1 MRLANI
7 WSDPSRRRRF
17 DLIIVAVLALTALVT
32 VVYLGFAAWIGIPI
46 TSFLYG
52 LDFEPYRTAQY
63 MMIVA
68 GGMTAAIDFLYQ
80 IVTVLRQQEKATGA
94 YGIALAVV
102 TILSIVLVRT
112 MGFYGAVWAYLVVM
126 IVLLALMIF
135 QYVRV
140 RLNPKEF

>member
-1 MRLANI
+1 ML
-7 WSDPSRRRRF
+7 
-17 DLIIVAVLALTALVT
+17 
-32 VVYLGFAAWIGIPI
+32 
-46 TSFLYG
+46 
-52 LDFEPYRTAQY
+52 
-63 MMIVA
+63 IVA